1 MAACKMT
8 KSRIQFLKT
17 PSYLKINGIRIYLH
31 VILIQGLFV
40 GYYGGNGHQPRL
52 LGSGLVAM
60 ALGMLCMSMAH
71 FAAPPYQPAMGSSLV
86 CDSTF
91 SKYIMLYLLFT
102 ITTFIF

>member
-1 MAACKMT
+1 MDFQSNKA
-8 KSRIQFLKT
+8 RIH
-17 PSYLKINGIRIYLH
+17 LH
-31 VILIQGLFV
+31 VILFQVLFV

-71 FAAPPYQPAMGSSLV
+71 FTAPPYQPATGASLV
-86 CDSTF
+86 CDSAF
-91 SKYIMLYLLFT
+91 SKYIILYLLFT